1 MGNTLGNRI
10 VGKPIEQPSP
20 HSNTES
26 AYKELDS
33 QMTRLEKRITHIT
46 TLLNHTRTQAQEA
59 AKQGDKAKAMRLLS
73 RVKDHETNVQS
84 HQAMLNR
91 LIQQRDL
98 LEKTQ
103 FQTDTLRTMGHV
115 NQHLKQSKP
124 VTVEDAEAIIEEITE
139 LKQTTDDVMN
149 ILATPITDTVS
160 QEELEHDYQVM
171 VAAATT
177 AQQPPQPILLPKP
190 PMPPMQ
196 LPEAPLPP
204 SGFPVAKRTMLDELE
219 TV

>member
-160 QEELEHDYQVM
+160 QEELEHDYQAM
-171 VAAATT
+171 I
-177 AQQPPQPILLPKP
+177 AQPAQEPILLPKP

-196 LPEAPLPP
+196 LPDAPLPP